1 MYICQCCSLSPSH
14 PLLLLLC
21 PHVHSIR
28 LHLCSCPG
36 HRSICT
42 PESEVLSWDN
52 PAPLMASCTLMHW
65 TSWNVYALLGPG
77 EAETGTGGRYQALRT
92 APVLL
97 WRVGDIFTVCSFGLL
112 VSYCGG
118 RFHLKPWLCINGEK
132 SLCALLV
139 CVTQTCPALC
149 DPVGWFSGQEYWSG
163 LPCSSPGTLFT
174 AVAVE
179 SFSCVWLFA
188 TPWTVAHRDPMDCST
203 PRPPCPSP
211 SPGACSYSC
220 PLSRWCHPTISFSV
234 IPFSFCPQSFPASG
248 SFPVSQLFASGGQ
261 RIGASASASVLQ
273 VNIQHWIPLGWT
285 GFISLQ
291 CKGLSP
297 TLCDPMDYSLPGFSV
312 HGIVQARVLEWVAI
326 SLSRGSSWSRSP
338 AM

>member
-42 PESEVLSWDN
+42 PESEVLSWDK
-52 PAPLMASCTLMHW
+52 PEPLIASCTLMHW
-65 TSWNVYALLGPG
+65 TSWNVYVLPGPG

-118 RFHLKPWLCINGEK
+118 HFHLKPWLCVNGEK
-132 SLCALLV
+132 SLCALLLCV
-139 CVTQTCPALC
+139 CHSGVSSSLWPCGLIFWARILEWTAMLFSRDTLHCCCCWVVQLCPTLC
-149 DPVGWFSGQEYWSG
+149 
-163 LPCSSPGTLFT
+163 
-174 AVAVE
+174 
-179 SFSCVWLFA
+179 
-188 TPWTVAHRDPMDCST
+188 DPMDCST
-203 PRPPCPSP
+203 RRPPCPSP

-234 IPFSFCPQSFPASG
+234 VPFSFCPQSFPASG

-273 VNIQHWIPLGWT
+273 VKIQDWIPLGWT

-291 CKGLSP
+291 CKWLSP

-312 HGIVQARVLEWVAI
+312 HGIFQARVLEWVAI
-326 SLSRGSSWSRSP
+326 SFSRGSSWPRSP
-338 AM
+338 AV